1 MLYEFNP
8 DKTNMSMMKFIS
20 ARKNDVIWSLHIH
33 RHIELVLVWEGSL
46 DMEICRKRYTLHE
59 HDLLFI
65 NPYEPHSYFSTTSN
79 HTAIM
84 EIDPSFYPVLW
95 THLQAHRTDTRIT
108 RLPQEVSALVR
119 AILPDNTE
127 TCDFSKIPDTHALA
141 ILAPLCHALITGNRW
156 EEEPGIQQEQ
166 DLFLRA
172 LPLIDE
178 NHRNPITREWI
189 AAQLGIR
196 PETVSRLFTRHSGMT
211 FVKYLQY
218 MRLYDAIA
226 AIQSGV
232 SITNAALSAG
242 FGSISG
248 FNRVF
253 LNCIGCTP
261 SEYLK
266 QNDMLFL

>member
-1 MLYEFNP
+1 MLYEFNSG
-8 DKTNMSMMKFIS
+8 KINMSMMKFIS
-20 ARKNDVIWSLHIH
+20 ARKHNVFCSLHIH

-46 DMEICRKRYTLHE
+46 DMEICQKRYTLHE

-65 NPYEPHSYFSTTSN
+65 NPYEPHSYFSTTLN
-79 HTAIM
+79 HAAVI
-84 EIDPSFYPVLW
+84 EFIPSFYPALW

-108 RLPQEVSALVR
+108 RLPQEVSALVH

-127 TCDFSKIPDTHALA
+127 TSHFTGISDTHAHA

-156 EEEPGIQQEQ
+156 EDESVIQAEQ

-178 NHRNPITREWI
+178 NHRNPITREWV
-189 AAQLGIR
+189 AEQLSIR

-226 AIQSGV
+226 AMNNGI
-232 SITNAALSAG
+232 SITDAALSAG

-253 LNCIGCTP
+253 LQCIGCTP

-266 QNDMLFL
+266 QNDMLF